1 MPGSP
6 MGPGAPVIP
15 GKPINPVTPLSP
27 LKKKKN
33 LWLWWK
39 MFVIFTVTASSKIKP
54 FFKKFTIHHLC
65 SIGSLLPLL
74 CFPFLP
80 NLYVV
85 VFFKLI
91 HDSETIIQTHLCQMN
106 HIQEDRVALVT
117 PPVTLLH
124 TSCFPYFPRASYF
137 AERAADAWTTAKIT
151 FGPGGPITPRCPS
164 GPGSP

>member
-27 LKKKKN
+27 LKKKK
-33 LWLWWK
+33 K
-39 MFVIFTVTASSKIKP
+39 IFDCDKKCSLSSLLQHLKKLSL
-54 FFKKFTIHHLC
+54 FFFYNYKFTIHHLC

-85 VFFKLI
+85 VLFKLI
-91 HDSETIIQTHLCQMN
+91 HDSETIIQTHVDHKN

-137 AERAADAWTTAKIT
+137 AERAADA
-151 FGPGGPITPRCPS
+151 
-164 GPGSP
+164 

>member
-27 LKKKKN
+27 LKKKKKS
-33 LWLWWK
+33 LI
-39 MFVIFTVTASSKIKP
+39 VIKKCSLSSLLQHLQKLSL

-85 VFFKLI
+85 VLFKLI
-91 HDSETIIQTHLCQMN
+91 HDSETIIQTHVDHKN
-106 HIQEDRVALVT
+106 HIQEDRVAPVT
-117 PPVTLLH
+117 SLVTLLH

-137 AERAADAWTTAKIT
+137 AERAADA
-151 FGPGGPITPRCPS
+151 
-164 GPGSP
+164 

>member
-27 LKKKKN
+27 LKKKK
-33 LWLWWK
+33 
-39 MFVIFTVTASSKIKP
+39 IFDCDKKCSLSSLLQHLQKLSL
-54 FFKKFTIHHLC
+54 FLKKFTIHHLC

-91 HDSETIIQTHLCQMN
+91 LDTETIIQTHLCQMN

-124 TSCFPYFPRASYF
+124 NSCFPYLPRASYF
-137 AERAADAWTTAKIT
+137 AERAADA
-151 FGPGGPITPRCPS
+151 
-164 GPGSP
+164 